1 MKAQSKLRGSLLI
14 VATVALIATGLF
26 GQGRGGGAPQGPP
39 PNAST
44 DPLLRGFSFRS
55 IGPATMGG
63 RVDDIEGAEKDPM
76 MLYIGF
82 AKRDGSCGI
91 SAV

>member
-1 MKAQSKLRGSLLI
+1 MKAPSHLHRILLTI
-14 VATVALIATGLF
+14 AAIALLGTAIF

-44 DPLLRGFSFRS
+44 DPMFRGFSFRS

-76 MLYIGF
+76 IIYIGF
-82 AKRDGSCGI
+82 ATGGLWRSTD
-91 SAV
+91 